1 MKRVIAL
8 LLLAFAPLQGCSA
21 TRKIAEFNALVQHGA
36 ENTDAWIA
44 ARTRLRAMC
53 QDGRTTA
60 CAPRHIKTTNSARTD
75 DWLIESL
82 PPYRVIVSVHEEE
95 IRKRHE
101 LRVYEEF
108 MLGSAKYLAAQV
120 DDGAITADQLER
132 ATNVTWKWM
141 VDQFRSEATMRLN
154 AVRAAQQ
161 ADAQAWQTFNTIAAG
176 LATVLAAGIVAGAS
190 APPPSNVAAPALGS
204 QPSRTSCVATPAR
217 NTVTGQLM
225 SMRVTCY

>member
-1 MKRVIAL
+1 MKRGIAI
-8 LLLAFAPLQGCSA
+8 LLLALIAFAGCSA

-36 ENTDAWIA
+36 ENTEAWVA

-53 QDGRTTA
+53 QDNRTAA
-60 CAPRHIKTTNSARTD
+60 CSPRHIKTTNSARTD
-75 DWLIESL
+75 DWLVEPL
-82 PPYRVIVSVHEEE
+82 PPYRVIVAVHEEE

-101 LRVYEEF
+101 PRVYEEF
-108 MLGSAKYLAAQV
+108 MLGSANYLAAQA
-120 DDGAITADQLER
+120 DDGAITAEQLER

-141 VDQFRSEATMRLN
+141 SDQFRSEATMRLN

-176 LATVLAAGIVAGAS
+176 LATVLAAGIVGAAS
-190 APPPSNVAAPALGS
+190 APPPPSVAAPTLAFP
-204 QPSRTSCVATPAR
+204 PSRTSCVAVPVR

-225 SMRVTCY
+225 TVRVTCY